1 MDDSAIRETVVIVAG
16 PRWPR
21 TEAVEEFAT
30 RYLLIIH
37 ESVIQGSQQCA

>member
-21 TEAVEEFAT
+21 TEAVQEIRHT
-30 RYLLIIH
+30 L
-37 ESVIQGSQQCA
+37 SVDHT